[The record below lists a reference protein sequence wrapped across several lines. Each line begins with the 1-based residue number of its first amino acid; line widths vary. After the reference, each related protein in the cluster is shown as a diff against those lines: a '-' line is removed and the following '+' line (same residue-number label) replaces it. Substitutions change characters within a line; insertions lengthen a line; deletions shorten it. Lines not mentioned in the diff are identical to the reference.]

1 LNGGAILNLTKNTLL
16 ILILLPILFFISLYG
31 WRIDFF
37 RISDSRG
44 NIIFSSPAA
53 LGHKFITRYIHS
65 VELTPVEDEYYIV
78 GGRLWSW
85 EERVRSSKAG
95 LPFQG
100 AKNGRFIMT
109 KDWLIY
115 QGGRLSWQTYY
126 YRIGN
131 EYHGLNQTMF
141 EPYEIYDAYKVLPDR
156 KLLIEVYRKPYM
168 YESMQALEST
178 SDTP

>member
-1 LNGGAILNLTKNTLL
+1 MNFTKNTLL
-16 ILILLPILFFISLYG
+16 ILTLLPILFFISLLG
-31 WRIDFF
+31 WRVDFF
-37 RISDSRG
+37 RMSDNRG

-53 LGHKFITRYIHS
+53 LGHKFITRYIQS

-95 LPFQG
+95 MPLKEE
-100 AKNGRFIMT
+100 KNGRFIMT

-131 EYHGLNQTMF
+131 EYLGLNQTMF

-156 KLLIEVYRKPYM
+156 KLLVEVYRKPYM
-168 YESMQALEST
+168 YESMQSLENT
-178 SDTP
+178 VDTP